1 MYQQKYFEKPVYYL
15 QRNDFDDNG
24 NLIVPE
30 LRNKKVIIMIQAN
43 YCGHCT
49 NAKGD
54 YYKAAKYIK
63 ELEKNGGTSYQNKVV
78 FATIQADGEEDGEKE
93 LNQILDKIKPTFVG
107 FPDYVLYVN
116 GKRIEDN
123 GPPGR
128 NFNNIV
134 NYVMG

>member
-54 YYKAAKYIK
+54 YISSKVHKKRKKWRNTYK
-63 ELEKNGGTSYQNKVV
+63 NKVYLH
-78 FATIQADGEEDGEKE
+78 IQADGDEEGEKE
-93 LNQILDKIKPTFVG
+93 LNQQ
-107 FPDYVLYVN
+107 
-116 GKRIEDN
+116 
-123 GPPGR
+123 
-128 NFNNIV
+128 NFR
-134 NYVMG
+134 